1 MNDSKKRDTTHP
13 IYSLQQWNI
22 PGKNDKFCIKFY
34 IFREIKTLQRGT
46 KKIQK
51 NAHKKELSG

>member
-34 IFREIKTLQRGT
+34 IFGDIKTLQKGT
-46 KKIQK
+46 KKI
-51 NAHKKELSG
+51 